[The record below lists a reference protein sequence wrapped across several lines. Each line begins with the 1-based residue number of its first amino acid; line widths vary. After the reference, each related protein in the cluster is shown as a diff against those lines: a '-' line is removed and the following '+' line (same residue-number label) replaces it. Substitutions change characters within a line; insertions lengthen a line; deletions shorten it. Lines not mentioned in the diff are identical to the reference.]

1 MSRFFDILENN
12 MIYFLKGGE
21 ELAKIFNCKDFG
33 GTCNWKGRAETLEDL
48 LKKISKHG
56 AVKHNM
62 KGMTDDMKSKI
73 ISVIREQ

>member
-1 MSRFFDILENN
+1 M
-12 MIYFLKGGE
+12 
-21 ELAKIFNCKDFG
+21 AKIFNCKDFG
-33 GTCNWKGRAETLEDL
+33 GACSWKGRAETVEDL

>member
-1 MSRFFDILENN
+1 LILVKLCSLLRRED
-12 MIYFLKGGE
+12 
-21 ELAKIFNCKDFG
+21 LAKTFNCKDFG
-33 GTCNWKGRAETLEDL
+33 GSCNWKGRAETLEEL

-62 KGMTDDMKSKI
+62 KGMSDDMKLKI